1 MEKHQPNLLLSF
13 FFHMIR
19 GKKVYAYERQQFL
32 YHMSK
37 RGLSSMSSFSST
49 NSPKTWRLKKTTLE
63 KVLGKERYER
73 RERERER
80 YTQEGKTNKFCCK
93 SVFFAKTFCSRVYFL
108 TTQIHKKLWALELF
122 WGCWVGI
129 LRRDW
134 RRRIRRRR
142 RGKGAQIWELVFGVV
157 Q

>member
-19 GKKVYAYERQQFL
+19 GKKEYANERQQFL

-80 YTQEGKTNKFCCK
+80 DIPKREKPTNFCCK
-93 SVFFAKTFCSRVYFL
+93 SVFFAKTFCSGVYFL

-134 RRRIRRRR
+134 RRRRRR
-142 RGKGAQIWELVFGVV
+142 RGKGAQIGSLCLE
-157 Q
+157 

>member
-1 MEKHQPNLLLSF
+1 
-13 FFHMIR
+13 MIR

-37 RGLSSMSSFSST
+37 RGLSSMSSFSKHKQSK
-49 NSPKTWRLKKTTLE
+49 NMKIKKTTLE

-80 YTQEGKTNKFCCK
+80 ERYTQEGKTNKLCCK

-108 TTQIHKKLWALELF
+108 TTQIHKKL
-122 WGCWVGI
+122 
-129 LRRDW
+129 
-134 RRRIRRRR
+134 
-142 RGKGAQIWELVFGVV
+142 
-157 Q
+157 